1 MNHRDFKD
9 RLNEQFTI
17 IAKAVSSPSRFE
29 LLDILAQG
37 ERTVEE
43 LARESEL
50 TPPNTSQH
58 LQALRKAGLVASR
71 KEGLYVF
78 YQLADPEVFRL
89 IEVIREIAAK
99 QLAEVDRL
107 VNTYFT
113 NRKMLESVTTR
124 ELMSR
129 LDDPGLVVLDVRPS
143 TEYEQGHIT
152 GARSIPVDELTTRLA
167 ELSPDQ
173 EIVAYCRGPYCVFAD
188 EAVDILVGQGYQAR
202 RLEEGYPEWSLAGLP
217 IRRNT

>member
-37 ERTVEE
+37 ERTVEG
-43 LARESEL
+43 LAKESKL

-58 LQALRKAGLVASR
+58 LQALRKAGLVSSR
-71 KEGLYVF
+71 KDGLYVF
-78 YQLADPEVFRL
+78 YQLANPEVFRL
-89 IEVIREIAAK
+89 IEIIRDIAAR

-107 VNTYFT
+107 VNAYFA
-113 NRKMLESVTTR
+113 NRKTLESVTTR
-124 ELMSR
+124 ELTSR
-129 LDDPGLVVLDVRPS
+129 LDDPGLVVLDVRPG

-152 GARSIPVDELTTRLA
+152 GARSIPVDELAARLA
-167 ELSPDQ
+167 ELSPNQ

-188 EAVDILVGQGYQAR
+188 DAVGILVAQGYQAR
-202 RLEEGYPEWSLAGLP
+202 RLQEGYPEWSLAGLP
-217 IRRNT
+217 IEV